1 MSSYLPSWF
10 KNPFTSSTPPSA
22 DTTATTPAPAAPA
35 PAPGGSSYFP
45 SFGGL
50 FGSRTPT
57 PAPAQPAAMGG
68 RHRTYRKKSK
78 SKRRR
83 AGRKSTRR

>member
-1 MSSYLPSWF
+1 MNSYFPSWLR
-10 KNPFTSSTPPSA
+10 NPFTSSTPPSA
-22 DTTATTPAPAAPA
+22 NTTVPAPTPAAPAAPA

-50 FGSRTPT
+50 FGIKTST
-57 PAPAQPAAMGG
+57 AATGG
-68 RHRTYRKKSK
+68 RHRTYRRRHKSK